1 MKSRVTCVFGLDRDA
16 FVLHPAFRAPVTLF
30 LVPEPADKRR
40 ECDALNTSWM
50 RLELPVRIL
59 TLLVHRE
66 DIYGRAA
73 GSCDMAGENSPA
85 TARSC
90 NSHDDAP
97 ALRAAT
103 ICSGST
109 CAIIIPRE
117 TLRCSVAVQAS
128 L

>member
-1 MKSRVTCVFGLDRDA
+1 MPSAWMLT
-16 FVLHPAFRAPVTLF
+16 PSSPFRIQGVGNSVVVREPV
-30 LVPEPADKRR
+30 DKRTKFY
-40 ECDALNTSWM
+40 ALNDAENAAGTAHSDA
-50 RLELPVRIL
+50 
-59 TLLVHRE
+59 LVHRKMS
-66 DIYGRAA
+66 YGRAP
-73 GSCDMAGENSPA
+73 GSCGLAGENSPA

-90 NSHDDAP
+90 NSQGDAP

-103 ICSGST
+103 IFSGST